1 MVVEGSSL
9 PSIRPQAKLA
19 ERGLESLW
27 GPVPKLAP
35 DWSPCPIRCPRVV
48 RSPPDRGLASSGL
61 D

>member
-27 GPVPKLAP
+27 GPVLWEHVKALK
-35 DWSPCPIRCPRVV
+35 S
-48 RSPPDRGLASSGL
+48 GLADLSA
-61 D
+61 